1 MGCDQSKTVAEQS
14 HGQQSPDIQRSG
26 SPVCSC
32 CADCSSMGQ
41 DATQVEDEEG
51 RSQSPKKAPLNIKVK
66 VSGKRETDEIVDDYG
81 GVPVAIPVKG
91 RTTPGGEG
99 HAEIGGR
106 VKDGRHSE
114 GGKSW
119 KEQEPSVKEAEEGQA
134 LEEQPPNKEYFLESR
149 AAPSAPSSV
158 GTPDVDSQPS
168 VASYAFEP
176 ELSHVPSA
184 DSAEGE
190 GAARSPA
197 SDGYLEDDDDD
208 ELFESELDFCS
219 SSFSKGSTSLE
230 EGDRLAG
237 SALHKRR
244 YRNANEWKKKVTLD
258 TEREVRLEREAN
270 VAVLKALVHRCIL
283 IKKHLLDKETLSDLQ

>member
-14 HGQQSPDIQRSG
+14 HGQQ
-26 SPVCSC
+26 
-32 CADCSSMGQ
+32 
-41 DATQVEDEEG
+41 VEDEGG
-51 RSQSPKKAPLNIKVK
+51 RSQSPKKAPVNIKVK

-91 RTTPGGEG
+91 RTTPCGEG

-106 VKDGRHSE
+106 VNDGRLSE

-119 KEQEPSVKEAEEGQA
+119 KEKEPSVKEAEEGQA

-158 GTPDVDSQPS
+158 STADLDSQPS

-176 ELSHVPSA
+176 ELSHVLSA
-184 DSAEGE
+184 DAREGE
-190 GAARSPA
+190 GACSPA
-197 SDGYLEDDDDD
+197 SDGFLEDDD

-230 EGDRLAG
+230 EGDRLGG